1 MKKFQKAKE
10 KEDWEQDP
18 FFASEDQL
26 EEESSKKPK
35 NREHWLTVIQITVC
49 AVVLLAAVCMK
60 FFGGEWYE
68 VIRSWYVEHVNQS
81 ILTDED
87 LQNMEQK
94 VLELFPAASHAPVG
108 EESKAEEESSSEGKE
123 NTVSSQTNSES
134 SFSSKMNS
142 DAQAAESTA
151 SSGG

>member
-49 AVVLLAAVCMK
+49 LAAVCMK

-81 ILTDED
+81 ILTDAD